1 MRDDQIIAQA
11 RVAFMEESRDLLTQL
26 ESALL
31 ALTDAPEPDS
41 INAAFRAAHTIKG
54 SAGLFGLTAV
64 VGFTHHV
71 EALLERVRAGEL
83 VINDAIVAVLLQC
96 RDHIERLLGAE
107 HGDEADADR
116 VAALQPDSQRL
127 VAELSRAAGQPDPVV
142 PPTTDTP
149 ALAPG
154 AAAAAADAGP
164 DAPVCARDDWLL
176 HLRFGPDTFAMG
188 FDPLSFLR
196 YLPTV
201 GEVVG
206 AQALLDAVPAL
217 DDLDPEQCHL
227 GTVLRLE
234 SAADKRS
241 IESVFDFVADSI
253 TLEMLP
259 PSRNLA
265 QMRELL
271 AQHADDATRLGELLL
286 RIGAITPRELD
297 LALQA
302 QHAGTAPNA
311 PHPAPVLRLGEQMVA
326 LGVAPPEMVQ
336 AAVVRQGQLRDQSR
350 DKKVEES
357 RFVRVAADKLD
368 ALIALIGE
376 LVIAGSASQILA
388 ARRGDAE
395 FGEAAAR
402 VCGLV
407 EGARDRALQLRMVP
421 IGETFA
427 RFKRIAHE
435 VGRTLGKEVE
445 LAITGGDAELD
456 KSMVDQIV
464 DPLTHLV
471 RNALDHGLETPAQR
485 LAAGKPARG
494 NLALNAYHE
503 SGSIVIEVSDD
514 GRGLSRE
521 RILAKAI
528 ERELVSAG
536 VAMSDAEVHQ
546 LIFLPGF
553 STADSVTDLS
563 GRGVGMDV
571 VRRNIQAL
579 RGEVSLASTPGA
591 GSTVQIRLPLT
602 LAIID
607 GFRFEVAEQSFV
619 VPLDGVVECIETPPE
634 AALPGQRASS
644 HQDQHFH
651 LRGEVVPLL
660 CLRQVLGLHGAPA
673 VQRSVVVMRSA
684 GRKVGVLVDRLLGE
698 HQTVIKPLGRLF
710 RRLRGISGSTILGT
724 GSVALILDIPA
735 LVSLADAGA
744 AASLRRPATVTDAH
758 PHLQSHRRP
767 VPANPA

>member
-1 MRDDQIIAQA
+1 
-11 RVAFMEESRDLLTQL
+11 S
-26 ESALL
+26 
-31 ALTDAPEPDS
+31 
-41 INAAFRAAHTIKG
+41 
-54 SAGLFGLTAV
+54 
-64 VGFTHHV
+64 
-71 EALLERVRAGEL
+71 
-83 VINDAIVAVLLQC
+83 
-96 RDHIERLLGAE
+96 
-107 HGDEADADR
+107 
-116 VAALQPDSQRL
+116 
-127 VAELSRAAGQPDPVV
+127 
-142 PPTTDTP
+142 
-149 ALAPG
+149 
-154 AAAAAADAGP
+154 
-164 DAPVCARDDWLL
+164 VCPRDDWLL

-206 AQALLDAVPAL
+206 AQALLDTVPAL
-217 DDLDPEQCHL
+217 DELDPEQCHL

-241 IESVFDFVADSI
+241 IEAVFDFVADSI

-271 AQHADDATRLGELLL
+271 AQHADDDTRLGELLL

-302 QHAGTAPNA
+302 QHAGAAAPAGPDAPPTAPA
-311 PHPAPVLRLGEQMVA
+311 LRLGEQLVA
-326 LGVAPPEMVQ
+326 LGVAPSEVVQ
-336 AAVVRQGQLRDQSR
+336 AAVARQGQLRDQSR

-395 FGEAAAR
+395 FAEAAAR
-402 VCGLV
+402 VCSLV

-528 ERELVSAG
+528 ERDLVSAG
-536 VAMSDAEVHQ
+536 VEMSDAEVHQ

-634 AALPGQRASS
+634 AALPGQRAGS

-673 VQRSVVVMRSA
+673 PQRSVVVMRSA

-744 AASLRRPATVTDAH
+744 AA
-758 PHLQSHRRP
+758 
-767 VPANPA
+767 